1 MQKVVL
7 QVPVDRKLK
16 DSAEMAA
23 EKRGF
28 SSLQEIVRVFMK
40 RLADDRID
48 VSFEETIRLSPK
60 AEKRYLKITKDFEK
74 GKNIYTAKDVD
85 DLMRQL
91 HERPL
96 S

>member
-1 MQKVVL
+1 MQKVIF
-7 QVPVDRKLK
+7 QVPVDKKLK
-16 DSAEMAA
+16 ASAEMAA
-23 EKRGF
+23 ERRGF

-48 VSFEETIRLSPK
+48 ISFEEKIKLSPK

-85 DLMRQL
+85 DLMQQL
-91 HERPL
+91 HEHPL